1 MVIMCHHLPL
11 ATCHLPLIPMPRSTF
26 EELWRR
32 RFTERGRVFDDDA
45 GIAGWT
51 ESGLGARLRHFR
63 QVWPGD
69 RPGAA
74 WLDAGCGAGS
84 YTRFLAER
92 GVAPVGL
99 DYSLP
104 SVQKARARSDGEI
117 VWLVGDATQLPVHP
131 GSMDGVMCF
140 GVMQALSGPE
150 KVVAELVSAARPG
163 GQIWIDALNRNC
175 LSSLIGRF
183 VARIRRRSMSLRHDA
198 PSELV
203 RLLAACGGEDIRV
216 YWVPILPGALQ
227 RLQPWVESRF
237 MRRLLA
243 RLPWLAS
250 PLSHAILVSARKSA
264 P

>member
-1 MVIMCHHLPL
+1 
-11 ATCHLPLIPMPRSTF
+11 MPRSTF

-51 ESGLGARLRHFR
+51 ESGLGARLRHFKR
-63 QVWPGD
+63 VWPGD
-69 RPGAA
+69 RPGAV

-84 YTRFLAER
+84 YTRVLADS
-92 GVAPVGL
+92 GVSPIGL

-104 SVQKARARSDGEI
+104 SVQKARVRSDSGI
-117 VWLVGDATQLPVHP
+117 AWLVGDATQLPVRP

-150 KVVAELVSAARPG
+150 KAVAELMAAAAPR
-163 GQIWIDALNRNC
+163 GQVWIDALNRNC
-175 LSSLIGRF
+175 LPSVIK
-183 VARIRRRSMSLRHDA
+183 RILVWLRRRPMSLRHDA

-203 RLLAACGGEDIRV
+203 RLLAAHGGEEIRV
-216 YWVPILPGALQ
+216 YWVPILPGVLKRA
-227 RLQPWVESRF
+227 QPWVESSF
-237 MRRLLA
+237 VNRLLG

-250 PLSHAILVSARKSA
+250 PLSHAFLVSARKRAS
-264 P
+264 

>member
-1 MVIMCHHLPL
+1 
-11 ATCHLPLIPMPRSTF
+11 MPRSTF

-51 ESGLGARLRHFR
+51 ESGLGARLRHFKR
-63 QVWPGD
+63 VWPGD

-84 YTRFLAER
+84 YTRFLADSE
-92 GVAPVGL
+92 VSPVGL

-104 SVQKARARSDGEI
+104 SVQKARVRSDGGI
-117 VWLVGDATQLPVHP
+117 AWLVGDATQLPVRP

-150 KVVAELVSAARPG
+150 KAISELLSAVRPG
-163 GQIWIDALNRNC
+163 GQVWIDALNRNC
-175 LSSLIGRF
+175 LSSLVGRL
-183 VARIRRRSMSLRHDA
+183 VARLRRRPMSLRHDS
-198 PSELV
+198 PSDLV
-203 RLLAACGGEDIRV
+203 RLLAAHGGEDIRL
-216 YWVPILPGALQ
+216 YWVPILPGPLQ
-227 RLQPWVESRF
+227 RLQPWVESQF
-237 MRRLLA
+237 MRKWLG

-250 PLSHAILVSARKSA
+250 PLSHAFLVSARKRSS
-264 P
+264 